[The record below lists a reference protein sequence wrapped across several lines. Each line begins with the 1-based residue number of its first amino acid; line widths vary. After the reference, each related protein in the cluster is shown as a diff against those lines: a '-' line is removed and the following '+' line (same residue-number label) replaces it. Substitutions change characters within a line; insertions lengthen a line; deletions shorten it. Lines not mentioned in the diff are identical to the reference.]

1 MTAYFSLFSDG
12 PLEGRDVLVTGAAGA
27 VGFYAAQLARLGGAR
42 SLIATVSSSAK
53 AEVAAAA
60 GVPVI
65 VNYRSENVAE
75 RVMQATEKRGVG
87 RISEV
92 DFGGNLAT
100 TLAVMSQDCVI
111 GAYASHGEPEPKVP
125 FYPLLFANV
134 VLRFIQCSRIFGPLR
149 EAGIRDVTRW
159 SEEGQLMHLAPKILP
174 LEEIATAHELV
185 EQGAVIGKVM
195 LAL

>member
-1 MTAYFSLFSDG
+1 MLV
-12 PLEGRDVLVTGAAGA
+12 GRRGT

-75 RVMQATEKRGVG
+75 RVMQATEKR
-87 RISEV
+87 RRPHLEV

-100 TLAVMSQDCVI
+100 TLAVMSQD
-111 GAYASHGEPEPKVP
+111 
-125 FYPLLFANV
+125 
-134 VLRFIQCSRIFGPLR
+134 
-149 EAGIRDVTRW
+149 W
-159 SEEGQLMHLAPKILP
+159 
-174 LEEIATAHELV
+174 
-185 EQGAVIGKVM
+185 
-195 LAL
+195 